1 MTYYPKNKIQT
12 DLYSNGD
19 LMYVASK
26 QPYTG
31 YYHKLFNGSIFTGKN
46 QFDLPLQELTEL
58 IQQPE
63 PPEGI
68 SELAIDPKS
77 STISNYNYTVL
88 KKIKEDSK
96 IVINNTN
103 PKPKEKDYR
112 VGMFL
117 RYFLLKINE
126 DIYLEIDKDTYELI
140 KAKNSKYNWEMY
152 IPFKLFWDIV
162 GSKEEVTRINYNIVD
177 LTEKRLNR
185 VGLKQFLNLD
195 YTKYLQ
201 K

>member
-12 DLYSNGD
+12 DLFSNGN
-19 LMYVASK
+19 LMYVSTK

-46 QFDLPLQELTEL
+46 QFDKPTQELTEL
-58 IQQPE
+58 IQSIE
-63 PPEGI
+63 PPEGDG
-68 SELAIDPKS
+68 ELKLNLKS
-77 STISNYNYTVL
+77 STISNYNYTIL
-88 KKIKEDSK
+88 KKIKEDNK
-96 IVINNTN
+96 TAINNIN
-103 PKPKEKDYR
+103 PQPTEKDYR

-126 DIYLEIDKDTYELI
+126 DVYIEIDKTTYELI
-140 KAKNSKYNWEMY
+140 KAKDSKYNWEMY

-162 GSKEEVTRINYNIVD
+162 GSKEEVTRVNYNIVH
-177 LTEKRLNR
+177 LTESRLNR
-185 VGLKQFLNLD
+185 VGLQKFINSD